1 MKPDK
6 REMDE
11 LFQLTDSHASLSEL
25 AERLKT
31 NYLEINERF
40 DQQTGQLEDINTQLV
55 NALETN
61 NRLSAYLKNIL
72 ESLDVGIVVF
82 GQDGLIYLF
91 NKSAERLTG
100 VPRTQAIG
108 GCYREIFD
116 SEEHSPTFGVLENAE
131 ARVRGEKWYDTQP
144 VGYSASKIIDDSGNC
159 HGVIEILYDIAAE
172 KKLRET
178 IRQVSA
184 LAALGE
190 MSAIVAHQVRNPL
203 AGVVGF
209 ADLLARD
216 LPATHPS
223 ANLVQKISMGA
234 REVNR
239 IITNLLDFTRNTKPD
254 FRELDLVKFI
264 KDTISTVEGEPFA
277 ANLDIALDSK
287 IESLSYSFDPLLFR
301 QVFNNILENASQAM
315 EPEGGKIKVS
325 LKLEGKKVI
334 KIVFADSGKGFS
346 AEDAD
351 MLFKPFFTKRRNGTG
366 LGLAMVKKVVDF
378 HNGVIMAESP
388 PNGGAIFTIE
398 LPL

>member
-1 MKPDK
+1 MNPDK

-11 LFQLTDSHASLSEL
+11 LFQLTSSYASLSEL

-31 NYLEINERF
+31 DYLEITERF
-40 DQQTGQLEDINTQLV
+40 EQQTNQLEEINSQLV
-55 NALETN
+55 GTLETN
-61 NRLSAYLKNIL
+61 NRLSAYLENIL
-72 ESLDVGIVVF
+72 ESLDVGIVIF
-82 GQDGLIYLF
+82 GLDSTINLF

-100 VPRTQAIG
+100 VLRVQAIG
-108 GCYREIFD
+108 SHYRDVF
-116 SEEHSPTFGVLENAE
+116 SGEEHLSTYGILEKSE
-131 ARVRGEKWYDTQP
+131 TRVRGEKWYCTQP
-144 VGYSASKIIDDSGNC
+144 VAYSASKIIDDRDNC
-159 HGVIEILYDIAAE
+159 HGVIEILYDLSAE

-216 LPATHPS
+216 LPADHPS
-223 ANLVQKISMGA
+223 ANLVQKISLGA

-254 FRELDLVKFI
+254 FRELDVVKFI
-264 KDTISTVEGEPFA
+264 KDTIATIKEEAFA
-277 ANLDIALDSK
+277 SQLEINFICDTEIYL
-287 IESLSYSFDPLLFR
+287 YRFDPLLLR
-301 QVFNNILENASQAM
+301 QLFTNILENACQAM
-315 EPEGGKIKVS
+315 EPVGGIVKLTMKIDGQKI
-325 LKLEGKKVI
+325 LKL
-334 KIVFADSGKGFS
+334 VFADSGKGFPS
-346 AEDAD
+346 DDAEKI
-351 MLFKPFFTKRRNGTG
+351 FKPFFTTRQNGTG

-378 HNGVIMAESP
+378 HNGSIRAESP
-388 PNGGAIFTIE
+388 PSGGAIFIIE